1 MSGLFKYQ
9 DKNRLIRIYRQRPI
23 RWKNE
28 YGQGQYLNKHYI
40 HPKDKFV
47 HACVQQI
54 RASVYD
60 DKTANI
66 PADRFQFVIGYRKL
80 DEGQYY
86 IEFNNET
93 YKVIEIDQ
101 YDMRKTEIKIVC
113 QKISVDD
120 TIYKKVSYERWD

>member
-1 MSGLFKYQ
+1 MSGLFKYEK
-9 DKNRLIRIYRQRPI
+9 KNRLVKIYRQRPI

-28 YGQGQYLNKHYI
+28 YGQGQYLDKHYI
-40 HPKDKFV
+40 HPKDKFI

-54 RASVYD
+54 RANLYD
-60 DKTANI
+60 
-66 PADRFQFVIGYRKL
+66 DRFQFVIGYRKL

-86 IEFNNET
+86 IEFDGET
-93 YKVIEIDQ
+93 YKVIDIDQ
-101 YDMRKTEIKIVC
+101 YDMRKTEMKIVC